1 MIAVID
7 ETRDYLIVYKPVGV
21 SMHDAAM
28 HSDNGNQKGMI
39 SLLRG
44 ERDDQQL
51 FPVHRLDK
59 VTSGLLVVG
68 KGVAA
73 TRELSLLFQQRQVEK
88 YYLAIL
94 HRKPAKKQ
102 GTVMGDMIKARNSAW
117 RLGPSK
123 LSPAITQFF
132 SYGLGDGS
140 RLAIIKPHTGK
151 THQIR
156 VAMKS
161 VAAPILGDADYGGPV
176 SDRVYLHAWQLKFT
190 FNNEQR
196 HWSVMP
202 GEGERFQ
209 ENSVRQKIISLAE
222 VETLP
227 WPDVPRQSVR

>member
-7 ETRDYLIVYKPVGV
+7 ETRDYLIVYKPVGI
-21 SMHDAAM
+21 SMHDAAIVPGDG
-28 HSDNGNQKGMI
+28 SQKGII
-39 SLLRG
+39 SLLRD

-68 KGVAA
+68 KGASA
-73 TRELSLLFQQRQVEK
+73 TRELSLRFQQRQVGK

-94 HRKPAKKQ
+94 QRKPSRKQ
-102 GTVMGDMIKARNSAW
+102 GTVMGDMIKARNGVW
-117 RLGPSK
+117 RLCPTRK
-123 LSPAITQFF
+123 NPAITQFF

-140 RLAIIKPHTGK
+140 RLAVVKPYTGK

-161 VAAPILGDADYGGPV
+161 IAAPIVGDTHYGGPV
-176 SDRVYLHAWQLKFT
+176 SDRVYLHAWQLTFT

-196 HWSVMP
+196 QWSVMP
-202 GEGERFQ
+202 EEGQRF
-209 ENSVRQKIISLAE
+209 RQDGMREKISSLADPG
-222 VETLP
+222 VLS
-227 WPDVPRQSVR
+227 WPDVPCRWVK